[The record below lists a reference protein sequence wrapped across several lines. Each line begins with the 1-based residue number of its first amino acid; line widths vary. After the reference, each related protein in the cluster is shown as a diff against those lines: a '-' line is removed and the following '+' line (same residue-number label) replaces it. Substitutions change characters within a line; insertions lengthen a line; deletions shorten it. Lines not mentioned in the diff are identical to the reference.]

1 LHLFFLYFYRSIQ
14 VTLRELIVPTQQLI
28 RQSPITAA
36 VLITS
41 GLLALLTITPEHTY
55 AQSRA
60 ADSVQQ
66 ILAAHPG
73 RDTARVN
80 LLNQVGRFF
89 FNRIPTLTAAYGK
102 EALHLS
108 DSLFYMPGKIWAIR
122 NIALGENASG
132 NLEKQMD
139 LTLKA
144 LQLAEQIRDNR
155 AIGVLNADIGNI
167 LVEQQQPRQALPYQK
182 RSLAIKQRLHDQ
194 NEIGRSLNGIGTIYI
209 ALNELDSALFYLNE
223 SEKVKLALND
233 HRGLAFAYENIGQVY
248 FRKQQYPRALHYYT
262 MAAQYYQESD
272 NLQGLIKSHL
282 NMGLVY
288 IFLEDFS
295 TAEDELK
302 KAARLNKSI
311 NNPRHEMVYYKYM
324 AQLDSARGN
333 YTQALADYKQFQSR
347 SEDLLS
353 TEKARLIAN
362 STEKYESAKKQHE
375 NQLLKKEQL
384 LHLSTIRQQKIF
396 VIFCIALFLV
406 LGTIT
411 IVLFRLF
418 KRLQDVYGQL
428 NQRNRRVQQQN
439 QIITDQNTALENA
452 NQVKDKIFSVI
463 SHDLRAPLGILE
475 GMLFLLRDEKMDA
488 DQFRYFADELWRDMR
503 NTSFMMDNLLQWAS
517 SQMKGL
523 RVSPDDF
530 NITQLLNSEFEL
542 LQSQARQKQI
552 QLSHSLPATIQVF
565 ADQHMI
571 RMVLRNLIGNAI
583 KFTPANGHIVISYQL
598 QPDKV
603 EVIVKD
609 SGIGIAPENQSKV
622 FSTIYYSTT
631 GTQNEKGCGLGL
643 PLSKDFI
650 ERNHGS
656 IWFHCHKDKGTSF
669 HFTLPLSM
677 SEEEETSAPGI
688 TMIVKDKMLDP
699 TGYQH

>member
-1 LHLFFLYFYRSIQ
+1 M
-14 VTLRELIVPTQQLI
+14 PTHQLK
-28 RQSPITAA
+28 RQSSITAA
-36 VLITS
+36 VHIIS
-41 GLLALLTITPEHTY
+41 GLLALLTITPGHAY
-55 AQSRA
+55 AQSKA
-60 ADSVQQ
+60 ADSAQQ
-66 ILAAHPG
+66 VLAAHPV

-89 FNRIPTLTAAYGK
+89 FNRIPTLTATYGK
-102 EALHLS
+102 EALHIS
-108 DSLFYMPGKIWAIR
+108 DSLFYLPGKIWAIR
-122 NIALGENASG
+122 NIALGENATG

-144 LQLAEQIRDNR
+144 LQLAEQIHDNR

-182 RSLAIKQRLHDQ
+182 RSLEIKQRLHDQ
-194 NEIGRSLNGIGTIYI
+194 QEIGRSLNGIGTIYMT
-209 ALNELDSALFYLNE
+209 LNELDSALYYLYE

-248 FRKQQYPRALHYYT
+248 FKKQQYLRALRYQT
-262 MAAQYYQESD
+262 MASQYYQESD
-272 NLQGLIKSHL
+272 NLQGVVKSYL
-282 NMGLVY
+282 NMGLAH
-288 IFLEDFS
+288 IFLEDFPS
-295 TAEDELK
+295 AEEDLK
-302 KAARLNKSI
+302 KAAQLNKSLH
-311 NNPRHEMVYYKYM
+311 NPRHEMIYYKYM

-333 YTQALADYKQFQSR
+333 YAQAFADYKQFQAR
-347 SEDLLS
+347 SEELFS
-353 TEKARLIAN
+353 AEKTKFIAN
-362 STEKYESAKKQHE
+362 STEKYESEKKQHE

-384 LHLSTIRQQKIF
+384 LHLATIKQQKIF
-396 VIFCIALFLV
+396 VIFCIAMFAV

-411 IVLFRLF
+411 FVLFRLF
-418 KRLQDVYGQL
+418 KRQQDLYGQL

-475 GMLFLLRDEKMDA
+475 GMLFLLRDDKMDA
-488 DQFRYFADELWRDMR
+488 EQFRYFSDELWRDMK
-503 NTSFMMDNLLQWAS
+503 NTSAMMDNLLQWAS

-530 NITQLLNSEFEL
+530 NITTLLNSEFEL

-552 QLSHSLPATIQVF
+552 QLSHSLPANIQVF

-571 RMVLRNLIGNAI
+571 RMVLRNLISNAI
-583 KFTPANGHIVISYQL
+583 KFTPVNGSIVIDFLL
-598 QPDKV
+598 QADKI

-609 SGIGIAPENQSKV
+609 SGVGIAPENQAKV

-631 GTQNEKGCGLGL
+631 GTRNEKGCGLGL

-650 ERNHGS
+650 ERNHGR
-656 IWFHCHKDKGTSF
+656 IWFHSQKDKGTSF
-669 HFTLPLSM
+669 HFTLPLTI
-677 SEEEETSAPGI
+677 SEEEETSANGI
-688 TMIVKDKMLDP
+688 TMIVKDKVLDT

>member
-1 LHLFFLYFYRSIQ
+1 M
-14 VTLRELIVPTQQLI
+14 PTHQLK
-28 RQSPITAA
+28 RQSPISAA
-36 VLITS
+36 ILIIS
-41 GLLALLTITPEHTY
+41 GLLALLTITPGHTY
-55 AQSRA
+55 AQSMA

-66 ILAAHPG
+66 VLAAHPT

-89 FNRIPTLTAAYGK
+89 FNRIPTLTATYGK
-102 EALHLS
+102 EALHIS
-108 DSLFYMPGKIWAIR
+108 DSLFYLPGKIWAIR
-122 NIALGENASG
+122 NIALGENAIG

-182 RSLAIKQRLHDQ
+182 RSLAIKQRLRDQ

-209 ALNELDSALFYLNE
+209 ALNELDSALYYLYE

-233 HRGLAFAYENIGQVY
+233 HRGLAFAYENIGTVY
-248 FRKQQYPRALHYYT
+248 FKKQQYLRALRYHT
-262 MAAQYYQESD
+262 MASQYYKESD
-272 NLQGLIKSHL
+272 NLQGVVKAYL
-282 NMGLVY
+282 NMGFAHT
-288 IFLEDFS
+288 FLEDFPA
-295 TAEDELK
+295 AEEDLK
-302 KAARLNKSI
+302 NAARLNKSL
-311 NNPRHEMVYYKYM
+311 NNPRHEMIYYKAM

-333 YTQALADYKQFQSR
+333 YAQALADYKKFQAR
-347 SEDLLS
+347 SEELFS
-353 TEKARLIAN
+353 AEKTKFIAN
-362 STEKYESAKKQHE
+362 STEKYESEKKQHE

-384 LHLSTIRQQKIF
+384 LHLATIRQQKIF
-396 VIFCIALFLV
+396 VLFCIALFLV

-411 IVLFRLF
+411 VVLFRLF
-418 KRLQDVYGQL
+418 KRQQDLYAQL

-488 DQFRYFADELWRDMR
+488 AQFRYFADELWRDMK
-503 NTSFMMDNLLQWAS
+503 NTSAMMDNLLQWAS

-530 NITQLLNSEFEL
+530 NITTLLNSEFEL

-552 QLSHSLPATIQVF
+552 QLSHSLPATILVF

-571 RMVLRNLIGNAI
+571 RMVIRNLISNAI
-583 KFTPANGHIVISYQL
+583 KFTPPNGSIVIDHRIL
-598 QPDKV
+598 ADKV
-603 EVIVKD
+603 EIIVKD
-609 SGIGIAPENQSKV
+609 SGIGIAPENQAKV
-622 FSTIYYSTT
+622 FSTIYYSTI
-631 GTQNEKGCGLGL
+631 GTRNEKGCGLGL
-643 PLSKDFI
+643 PLSKDFV
-650 ERNHGS
+650 ERNHGR
-656 IWFHCHKDKGTSF
+656 IWFHSQQNKGTSF
-669 HFTLPLSM
+669 HFTLPLTISD
-677 SEEEETSAPGI
+677 EEETSATGI
-688 TMIVKDKMLDP
+688 TMIVKDKVLDT